1 MKPSVLTI
9 GLQRGLEIDM
19 KVTVF
24 GAGYVGLVTAACL
37 SEMGNSV
44 CCVDVDQSR
53 VSNLRQGIIP
63 IHEPG
68 LESLVQRNAAAGR
81 LMFTTDAAEAVSHG
95 TILFIAVGT
104 PAGEDGSADVSHV
117 LNVARSIAQHMS
129 EYKVVVNKSTVPV
142 GTADAVQSML
152 REVLH
157 ERGAIVPFSVV
168 SNPEF
173 LKEGAAIGD
182 FMRPDRVVLGCDSDQ
197 AEFIMRGL
205 YAPFLRNRER
215 IQVMDVR
222 SAELTKYVANAMLAQ
237 RISFMNEMAGLAER
251 LGADIEKVRIGV
263 GSDERIGPHFLYAG
277 CGWGGS
283 CFPKDVRA
291 LVSMGQ
297 AQGLEMG
304 MVRASMDVN
313 DRQKARLLEMLHEA
327 LGSALAGSTV
337 AVWGLAFK
345 PETDDMRE
353 APSRVLIDAL
363 LAMGVK
369 VQAYDPV
376 AGENA
381 ARIWQG
387 QSHFQLAS
395 TALKACEGADAL
407 VVVTEWREFR
417 SPVFE
422 DLAKLLAQRVIIDG
436 RNLYRSDELAEAGL
450 RHWSI
455 GRPAVSSALAKA
467 GSAMPWPVAA

>member
-1 MKPSVLTI
+1 
-9 GLQRGLEIDM
+9 M
-19 KVTVF
+19 KVSVF

-37 SEMGNSV
+37 AEMGNSV
-44 CCVDVDQSR
+44 CCADIDDER
-53 VSNLRQGIIP
+53 VQGLRQGVIP

-68 LESLVQRNAAAGR
+68 LDQLVHRNAAAGR
-81 LMFTTDAAEAVSHG
+81 LSFTTSSADAVAHG

-104 PAGEDGSADVSHV
+104 PAAEDGSADVSHV
-117 LNVARSIAQHMS
+117 MSVARAIGQHMS

-142 GTADAVQSML
+142 GTADAVNEALIQTLAARNLS
-152 REVLH
+152 
-157 ERGAIVPFSVV
+157 VPFSVV

-173 LKEGAAIGD
+173 LKEGAAISD
-182 FMRPDRVVLGCDSDQ
+182 FMRPDRVVLGCSSDQ

-251 LGADIEKVRIGV
+251 LGADIEKVRVGV

-291 LVSMGQ
+291 LVSMGED
-297 AQGLEMG
+297 QGLEMG
-304 MVRASMDVN
+304 MVRASMSVN
-313 DRQKARLLEMLHEA
+313 DRQKHRLAEMLRDA
-327 LGSALAGSTV
+327 LGASLKGMTI
-337 AVWGLAFK
+337 AVWGLSFK

-353 APSRVLIDAL
+353 APSRVLIDEL
-363 LAMGVK
+363 LAEGATVR
-369 VQAYDPV
+369 AYDPV
-376 AGENA
+376 AMDNA
-381 ARIWQG
+381 ARIWATQDG
-387 QSHFQLAS
+387 LQLVGSAI
-395 TALKACEGADAL
+395 KACEGADAL

-422 DLAKLLAQRVIIDG
+422 DLARCLAQKVVIDG
-436 RNLYRSDELAEAGL
+436 RNLYRSEELASFGL

-455 GRPAVSSALAKA
+455 GRLPSRLERGDRTQDGQPGEKSGGRSGV
-467 GSAMPWPVAA
+467 WCAAA

>member
-1 MKPSVLTI
+1 
-9 GLQRGLEIDM
+9 M
-19 KVTVF
+19 KVSVF

-37 SEMGNSV
+37 AEMGNSV
-44 CCVDVDQSR
+44 CCVDVDEAR
-53 VSNLRQGIIP
+53 VRQLQQGLIP

-68 LESLVQRNAAAGR
+68 LDHLVQRNAAAGR
-81 LMFTTDAAEAVSHG
+81 LSFSTDQAQAVAHG

-104 PAGEDGSADVSHV
+104 PAGEDGSADVRHV
-117 LNVARSIAQHMS
+117 MTVARSIGREMA

-142 GTADAVQSML
+142 GTADAVHSVL
-152 REVLH
+152 REALQ
-157 ERGAIVPFSVV
+157 ERGVIVPFSVV

-173 LKEGAAIGD
+173 LKEGAAIAD
-182 FMRPDRVVLGCDSDQ
+182 FMRPDRVVLGCSSDQ

-297 AQGLEMG
+297 DQGLDMG
-304 MVRASMDVN
+304 MVKASMQVN
-313 DRQKARLLEMLHEA
+313 ERQKHRLMGMLKEA
-327 LGSALAGSTV
+327 LGPHLKGRTV

-363 LAMGVK
+363 VAEGAT

-376 AGENA
+376 AHENA
-381 ARIWQG
+381 AQIWQG
-387 QSHFQLAS
+387 QPLVQLAPS
-395 TALKACEGADAL
+395 AMQACNGADAL

-422 DLAKLLAQRVIIDG
+422 ELAQRLSGRVVIDG
-436 RNLYRSDELAEAGL
+436 RNLYRGEELAAAGL

-455 GRPAVSSALAKA
+455 GRPAVAAA
-467 GSAMPWPVAA
+467 APHVPATMNWPVAA